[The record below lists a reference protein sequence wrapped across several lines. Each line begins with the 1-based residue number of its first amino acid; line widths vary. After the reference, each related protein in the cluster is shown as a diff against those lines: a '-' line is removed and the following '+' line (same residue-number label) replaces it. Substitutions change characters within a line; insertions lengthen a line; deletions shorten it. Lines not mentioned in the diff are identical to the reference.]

1 MKPPKDYAGNVFIN
15 CPFDGDYMPL
25 FRAVTFATIDC
36 GFYARSALEIDDA
49 AEVRIEKIQRIIR
62 QCKFGIHDISRTET
76 DEDTDLPRF
85 NMPLEL
91 GIFLG
96 ARKFGDRNQKDKRCL
111 IMDRDRFRYQV
122 FISDI
127 AGQDI
132 KGHNNDPTDV
142 ISNVSTFLRNVSER
156 KTVPGGASIN
166 VRYGAFIDDLPEILE
181 LAQLEE
187 HEMGFNE
194 FSTFSS
200 EWLKVNSSN
209 G

>member
-1 MKPPKDYAGNVFIN
+1 MKSMEPPKDYAGNVFIN

-25 FRAVTFATIDC
+25 FRAATFATIDC
-36 GFYARSALEIDDA
+36 GFYARSALELDDGG
-49 AEVRIEKIQRIIR
+49 EVRIEKIQRIIR
-62 QCKFGIHDISRTET
+62 QCKFGIHDISRTEL
-76 DEDTDLPRF
+76 DEDTNLPRF

-96 ARKFGDRNQKDKRCL
+96 AKKFGDKSQKDKRCL
-111 IMDRDRFRYQV
+111 IMDREQFRYQV

-132 KGHNNDPTDV
+132 KGHNNDPSEV
-142 ISNVSTFLRNVSER
+142 ISKVSEFLRNASER
-156 KTVPGGASIN
+156 KTVPGGAAIS
-166 VRYGAFIDDLPEILE
+166 VRYSAFLVELPLILE
-181 LAQLEE
+181 AAQLEE

-200 EWLKVNSSN
+200 EWLIEN
-209 G
+209 